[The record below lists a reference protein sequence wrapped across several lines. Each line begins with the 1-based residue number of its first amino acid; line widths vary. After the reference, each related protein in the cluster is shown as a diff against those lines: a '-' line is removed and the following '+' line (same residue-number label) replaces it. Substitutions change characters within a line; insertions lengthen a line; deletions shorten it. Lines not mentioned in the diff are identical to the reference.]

1 MELNF
6 KDFGADR
13 MEFDVC
19 GERMKFSKIMS
30 IYHDYFDS
38 DGNLYNL
45 TSEEMAKTEKI
56 VGFFEDNK
64 KLTAY
69 CLDNP
74 EHYYGAIVGRVQEG
88 CAFCNE
94 QKRVAQIQEEQA
106 KKDAQNRLRMDEM
119 VAQLTHFKETTLRLK
134 ETAERAMREAEGA
147 KIVSRKA
154 QEQLRAAVDNDEM
167 KRLRAEVVKLQKL
180 LPENVKVKYPVLSR
194 ENFLDFFDRST
205 SLESVFG
212 GEKSAFDR
220 VRLFDYEVAANN
232 EDLKEE
238 YRRDELYMDEILHE
252 EWQREMQCEAERE
265 IDEGRQG
272 RY

>member
-1 MELNF
+1 MELNV

-13 MEFDVC
+13 LEFDVC
-19 GERMKFSKIMS
+19 GERMKLSKIMN

-45 TSEEMAKTEKI
+45 TSEEMEKTEKI
-56 VGFFEDNK
+56 VGFFEDHK
-64 KLTAY
+64 KLTAH

-94 QKRVAQIQEEQA
+94 QRRVAQIEEEQA

-119 VAQLTHFKETTLRLK
+119 VAQLTHYKETAVRLK

-147 KIVSRKA
+147 KIVSLKA
-154 QEQLRAAVDNDEM
+154 QEQLRAAIDNDEL
-167 KRLRAEVVKLQKL
+167 KKLRAEVTKLQKL
-180 LPENVKVKYPVLSR
+180 MPEHARLKYPPLSS
-194 ENFLDFFDRST
+194 ESFLDFFDRST
-205 SLESVFG
+205 SLQSVLG

-220 VRLFDYEVAANN
+220 VRPIDYDFERMNQEAA
-232 EDLKEE
+232 EE
-238 YRRDELYMDEILHE
+238 YRRDELMMDEMIE
-252 EWQREMQCEAERE
+252 RQMENQADRE
-265 IDEGRQG
+265 IDEGREG